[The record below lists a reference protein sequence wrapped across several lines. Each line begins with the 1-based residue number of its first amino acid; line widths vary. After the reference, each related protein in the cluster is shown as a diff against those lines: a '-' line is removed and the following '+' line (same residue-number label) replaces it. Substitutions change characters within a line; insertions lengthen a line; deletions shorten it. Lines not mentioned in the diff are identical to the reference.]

1 MMISPLAADLTA
13 AVIAME
19 KEHPGIFGPSGAYAQ
34 VYALFTCAIGAG
46 VLAGPA
52 WVSFAYG
59 RIGWAFMVC
68 TLGALSAS
76 AVLPVVRQY
85 IFISDWV
92 TKVDDLDALYW

>member
-1 MMISPLAADLTA
+1 MMVSPLAADLTV

-19 KEHPGIFGPSGAYAQ
+19 KERPGIFGKVGAYAQ

-52 WVSFAYG
+52 WVTFAYG
-59 RIGWAFMVC
+59 RIGWAFMAC

-76 AVLPVVRQY
+76 AIIPVVSYSTLSERRC
-85 IFISDWV
+85 
-92 TKVDDLDALYW
+92 